1 MSTSTPTKK
10 THRETPTQALRRQ
23 LTEAQDRLAQRPDV
37 AEMERLTAD
46 NARLD
51 GSVKALAKQ
60 LASVSEHLFLTGGT
74 GEVDRF
80 LAKRHNLA
88 SDWAVLDGTLM
99 AARYWGR
106 DGDWHSTCGATVAQ
120 MFAWSEEEAC
130 RYARI
135 LAEGAVLPGDEVP
148 TSGVVLEDADAL
160 ADLFAAALPPADEAL
175 VDAHLKQV
183 GEQLTA
189 MVEQTIPA
197 AEVEDRLQEA
207 LATAAARHA
216 NPVSRFQQGLALI
229 DELAATAEE
238 AGGVGLV
245 LGRIEGLL
253 AEAEAV
259 ARHPEADPGEAEDD
273 TITIPAPAD
282 VPGYEPEPADPDEA
296 DTILTP
302 RAASISANTEQPTV
316 ALPQAR
322 NQGPEETTQMPVISV
337 QAIPPKPKLPPVPD
351 VPLTLGP
358 AERTTWVGKPKP
370 LADALG
376 FATSDLKQQVSAA
389 ALPRRGVTVRLPK
402 GGAS

>member
-1 MSTSTPTKK
+1 MSTSAPAKK

-216 NPVSRFQQGLALI
+216 RPMTLAGAAE
-229 DELAATAEE
+229 DLAQWFG
-238 AGGVGLV
+238 AG
-245 LGRIEGLL
+245 
-253 AEAEAV
+253 
-259 ARHPEADPGEAEDD
+259 PEPTSPEPAAQDD